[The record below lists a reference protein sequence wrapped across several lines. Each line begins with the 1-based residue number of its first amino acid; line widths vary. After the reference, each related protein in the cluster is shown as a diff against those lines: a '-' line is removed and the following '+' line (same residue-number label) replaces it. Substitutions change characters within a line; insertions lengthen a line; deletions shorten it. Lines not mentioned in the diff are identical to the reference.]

1 MVDGSSARSQPLY
14 YGRTADEV
22 RVAIAQAEPNP
33 LRLALYQATHNPELA
48 AMEVERVAF
57 WGGSFLVSVLAEK
70 HVARVRVLALEHML
84 SARPDDDAKPAPS
97 DPELRGMMDL
107 LIGEPVSDFNF
118 AVGRGDLIDDPFPLG
133 VEWNDEPSEA
143 TKQVFKVLIVGA
155 GMAGMSTAIQLDR
168 LGIPYTIIE
177 RNGGVGGTWWVNDY
191 PEARVDIASHHYQ
204 YSFMKNYPW
213 ENYFATQP
221 ELLRYAETVAERFD
235 LYRNI
240 RLNTLVTAADWDEA
254 TSTWRVGLRLP
265 DGSEETLVANALVSA
280 SGLFNAPH
288 MPDIPGIEDYE
299 GRMFHTTVWDHDF
312 DYSDKSVALIGTG
325 STGAQ
330 LMPALAAKARHLTVY
345 QRSPQWV
352 SAIEGYRAAVSPEIQ
367 WLFDHFPNYWGW
379 YSYLIFAINMGGDPE
394 GLQNVDRAWQQ
405 QGGAV
410 SKRNDNLRKHNL
422 GYIDSKVGHRPDLAA
437 KLTPA
442 FPPFSKRPVVDN
454 GWFDALNRPNVDL
467 VTDPIERITPGGI
480 RSEDG
485 DRAFDL
491 IVLGAGFK
499 TERYLWPVAYTGRGG
514 ITLEQAWERDGA
526 RAYLGITVPD
536 FPNLFIIYGPNGQ
549 ARGGG
554 LIKWLEIWSRYAL
567 RTIVAMV
574 EQGIKSVDLR
584 RDVFADYNDR
594 MDAALDEC
602 VWGIDGSASYYV
614 NAHGR
619 SGVNMP
625 WTPAEYYAWV
635 EKPDLTDYNTD

>member
-1 MVDGSSARSQPLY
+1 MVERSSARSEPLY

-22 RVAIAQAEPNP
+22 RAAIEQAVPNV
-33 LRLALYQATHNPELA
+33 LRLALYQATRNPELA
-48 AMEVERVAF
+48 RMEVKREAF
-57 WGGSFLVSVLAEK
+57 WGGAFFVSVLADH
-70 HVARVRVLALEHML
+70 HVARVRELALDYVL
-84 SARPDDDAKPAPS
+84 SSAPDAATGPPPGDA
-97 DPELRGMMDL
+97 ELRGMMDM

-118 AVGRGDLIDDPFPLG
+118 AIGRGDLVDDPFPLG
-133 VEWNDEPSEA
+133 VEWSAEPSQEV
-143 TKQVFKVLIVGA
+143 KQAFKVVIVGA
-155 GMAGMSTAIQLDR
+155 GMAGMSTAIQLGR

-213 ENYFATQP
+213 QHYYATQP
-221 ELLRYAETVAERFD
+221 ELLQYAETVAERFD
-235 LYRNI
+235 LHRNL
-240 RLNTLVTAADWDEA
+240 RLNTLVTAADWEEA
-254 TSTWRVGLRLP
+254 TSTWRIGLRLP
-265 DGSEETLVANALVSA
+265 DGSTETIVANALISA
-280 SGLFNAPH
+280 SGLFNAPNL
-288 MPDIPGIEDYE
+288 PDIPGIEEYQ
-299 GRMFHTTVWDHDF
+299 GRMFHTTAWDHDY
-312 DYSDKSVALIGTG
+312 DYSDKNVALIGVG

-330 LMPALAAKARHLTVY
+330 LMPALAEKAKHLSVY

-352 SAIEGYRAAVSPEIQ
+352 SAIEGYRDPISPDTQ

-379 YSYLIFAINMGGDPE
+379 YSYFTFAINMGGDPE
-394 GLQNVDRAWQQ
+394 GLQNVDRAWQA
-405 QGGAV
+405 QGGQV
-410 SKRNDNLRKHNL
+410 SWRNDNLRVHNV
-422 GYIDSKVGHRPDLAA
+422 GYIQSKVGHRPDLAA
-437 KLTPA
+437 KLTPS
-442 FPPFSKRPVVDN
+442 FPPFAKRPVVDN
-454 GWFDALNRPNVDL
+454 GWFDALNRANVDL
-467 VTDPIERITPGGI
+467 VTAPIERITPSGI

-485 DRAFDL
+485 EREFDL

-549 ARGGG
+549 ARSGG

-567 RTIVAMV
+567 KMIVAMV

-584 RDVFADYNDR
+584 RDVFSDYNDR
-594 MDAALDEC
+594 MDSALGEC
-602 VWGIDGSASYYV
+602 VWGLDGSNSYYL

-625 WTPAEYYAWV
+625 WKPADYYRWVHTPNLA
-635 EKPDLTDYNTD
+635 DYKIE